1 MPLSELE
8 TFSKQI
14 IGFSSAQSFNL
25 KTSNRLS
32 RPQGAV
38 ESQVREN
45 WAHRTRDSGSKAPPV
60 PVLSEPSCLI
70 WTNLSPS
77 RESCLID

>member
-1 MPLSELE
+1 MQLSELG
-8 TFSKQI
+8 TNNWVYLLCSK
-14 IGFSSAQSFNL
+14 FKL
-25 KTSNRLS
+25 KSSNRLS

-45 WAHRTRDSGSKAPPV
+45 WAHRTRNSGSKALPV
-60 PVLSEPSCLI
+60 PVLFEPSCLI

-77 RESCLID
+77 RESCLIH